1 MIGRLRGT
9 VLEQTE
15 DAVILDVGGVG
26 YVVHCP
32 SRVLANLPRN
42 GEVVDLAIETQV
54 REDAIT
60 LFGFADRLDRTWF
73 KALQAVQG
81 VGARSALAILGVL
94 DADRLATVIAIQDR
108 AALTRAPGVGAKLA
122 ARICAE
128 LKDKAALIGAGE
140 RVEALAAP
148 ASASAAGGGGGGAF
162 EDSLSALV
170 NLGYGRAEAFTAL
183 QTVRGGLDDAAGVDV
198 LLKAALK
205 ELAR

>member
-42 GEVVDLAIETQV
+42 GELVDLAIETQV

-94 DADRLATVIAIQDR
+94 DADRLATVIAIQDK
-108 AALTRAPGVGAKLA
+108 AALTRAPGVGVKLA

-140 RVEALAAP
+140 RVEALAVP
-148 ASASAAGGGGGGAF
+148 AAAASGGGAF

-183 QTVRGGLDDAAGVDV
+183 QTVRGGLDDAAGVDM